1 MRGPGVHGS
10 LPCGTPNFL
19 FYLPPSPLPCPG
31 HAPQRMALLSNPVS
45 GEDTKIK
52 EHVQKMEIF
61 GQAFR
66 DLIKINITS
75 YRSRKLNAAH
85 VEESI

>member
-1 MRGPGVHGS
+1 
-10 LPCGTPNFL
+10 
-19 FYLPPSPLPCPG
+19 
-31 HAPQRMALLSNPVS
+31 MALLSNPVS